1 MKITRMYQ
9 KNLTKHP
16 IHPVIPSPKNEPINP
31 NACMPQ
37 PISPSTTKAI
47 IRMSIMPSIV
57 NMYGYLEWGICEAIY
72 FFVMIPLC
80 ERIYIPVEVLIMMSL
95 PLVVISNICAPLH
108 PPTKL
113 QLLLPIVALCSSVGL
128 FGLIRYMKLPSFT
141 VVAII
146 LYRFA
151 SVINLFDITCCLRHK
166 KGANYYIPCLK
177 VLDYPYTK
185 E

>member
-9 KNLTKHP
+9 KNLTKNT

-47 IRMSIMPSIV
+47 ISMSIMPSIV
-57 NMYGYLEWGICEAIY
+57 NIYGYLEWGICQAIY

-113 QLLLPIVALCSSVGL
+113 QLLLPMVALCSSVGL

-146 LYRFA
+146 LQVYK
-151 SVINLFDITCCLRHK
+151 C
-166 KGANYYIPCLK
+166 Y
-177 VLDYPYTK
+177 
-185 E
+185 